1 MFHVKRGSVSSR
13 ARFGPAPKPILDA
26 PALKSQRPASNRPIN
41 ALSALFAFVI
51 GVIHAG
57 LAPVLSVGDMR
68 PSLILAGVVTVTALS
83 GLDAGLTW
91 AFVGGLTVNLL
102 TTDPLG
108 SVPLGLLLVVGLTA
122 AIGGLLGRH
131 GAILAL
137 LAGAIGSLLVDVV
150 GMIVLV
156 LVGGSPASQPSALIG
171 LLLPTAAINAVLAA
185 LLFVAARAA
194 LSRFGFEPAPS

>member
-1 MFHVKRGSVSSR
+1 LANPPRIAATR
-13 ARFGPAPKPILDA
+13 E
-26 PALKSQRPASNRPIN
+26 NRPIN

-68 PSLILAGVVTVTALS
+68 PNLILASVVTAAALL
-83 GLDAGLTW
+83 GLEAGVAW

-108 SVPLGLLLVVGLTA
+108 SVPLGLLLVVGIVA
-122 AIGGLLGRH
+122 GIGRVLGRH
-131 GAILAL
+131 AAILAL
-137 LAGAIGSLLVDVV
+137 LAGGLGSVVVDMV

-156 LVGGSPASQPSALIG
+156 LVGGTPASQPATLLG
-171 LLLPTAAINAVLAA
+171 LLLPTASVNGVFAA

-194 LSRFGFEPAPS
+194 LSRFGFEPAPT